1 MERLLQSEHVEAFLV
16 PCKASNL
23 EWPTTRLILTCRTV
37 GRKTTAK
44 DLDEAQSDYLK
55 LSANIAQRILRFW
68 QVRQTA
74 LQGRK
79 SAA

>member
-16 PCKASNL
+16 PCRASDL

-37 GRKTTAK
+37 GRRTTAK
-44 DLDEAQSDYLK
+44 DLDQAQNDYLK
-55 LSANIAQRILRFW
+55 LSTNIAQRILRFW

-74 LQGRK
+74 SHDAK